1 MYIIIFNY
9 QIRYKS
15 YVIELLLKKLSLIM
29 FLMKSKALQHRI
41 GGLPFGNVSFFN
53 LRYCLWIEAPE
64 QLKKTPSSS
73 NVTLYLSSSERS
85 IIKAIFTCSLK
96 VLAFLNSLFINKD
109 ENFSLLFCFKASIL
123 RFSNDTASFNLLA
136 IIDVFSFKNSI
147 NIEKLI
153 IKRVFKIELVKILF

>member
-53 LRYCLWIEAPE
+53 LIYCLWIEAPE
-64 QLKKTPSSS
+64 QLKKTSRSS
-73 NVTLYLSSSERS
+73 NVTLYLSSSERRTYEGNFYLFS
-85 IIKAIFTCSLK
+85 KGFGFSKFIIH
-96 VLAFLNSLFINKD
+96 
-109 ENFSLLFCFKASIL
+109 
-123 RFSNDTASFNLLA
+123 
-136 IIDVFSFKNSI
+136 
-147 NIEKLI
+147 
-153 IKRVFKIELVKILF
+153 